1 MAPSL
6 AACSGPPTALSTI
19 KRLRRIGGLA
29 DMVRIGWNGPKH
41 VDVMLQAG
49 KWREEG
55 IVLASTL
62 EPLTSIELGDF
73 SYGCSAN

>member
-1 MAPSL
+1 
-6 AACSGPPTALSTI
+6 
-19 KRLRRIGGLA
+19 
-29 DMVRIGWNGPKH
+29 MVRIGWNGPKH